1 MDPPSQGLALLPDPV
16 EKVYVTPDVE
26 MGLGSCH
33 LPQKGQHTA
42 EEGGGRVSIVFVVMI
57 NRSVLASA
65 ISKAIRA
72 DSVRGIDEDTVKTI
86 GGLPQPLNTIGMVY
100 RVSLIRGFQAYD
112 GRELRVVGRVVF
124 LLDNLESVVERFRLS
139 DVSVPRSN
147 MASDKKRLAYT
158 LSWGG
163 VIRKYGLC
171 DLSRCSFGPLY
182 FLETCESSHCL
193 SALLPR

>member
-1 MDPPSQGLALLPDPV
+1 MGPESCSFETPSDEV
-16 EKVYVTPDVE
+16 EEVNVTPDVDVR
-26 MGLGSCH
+26 LRSCH
-33 LPQKGQHTA
+33 LPQKGHEIC
-42 EEGGGRVSIVFVVMI
+42 EEGLGFFPPVLVVMI
-57 NRSVLASA
+57 DCSVFASP
-65 ISKAIRA
+65 ISKIIRS
-72 DSVRGIDEDTVKTI
+72 DSVRGIDDNAVKTI
-86 GGLPQPLNTIGMVY
+86 GGLPKPLKAIGVVY

-139 DVSVPRSN
+139 DVSVSRSN
-147 MASDKKRLAYT
+147 VASDKKRLAYA